1 MIITAEYTQEF
12 YDWLDE
18 VGWSLPKDV
27 SVHAARLFYEE
38 HKEEIMKIQKVSL
51 ADRKA
56 AFELLKKLYQVEEE
70 KDEDKKP
77 DSYREP
83 GTESVNPVDK
93 IPPNCS

>member
-1 MIITAEYTQEF
+1 MILTSEYTQEF
-12 YDWLDE
+12 YDWLDG
-18 VGWSLPKDV
+18 VGWLLPKDM

-70 KDEDKKP
+70 KDDDKEP
-77 DSYREP
+77 DSKREP
-83 GTESVNPVDK
+83 GAESVDTMDK
-93 IPPNCS
+93 LPPNCS